1 MRSIKSKKRLVSYL
15 DSRQGWNVS
24 HKTIAVSTII
34 VVSLVTLTAIY
45 AESYAALQ
53 SINPV
58 AVFAAAA
65 VVVIGLVWFK
75 KASKS

>member
-1 MRSIKSKKRLVSYL
+1 M
-15 DSRQGWNVS
+15 S

-34 VVSLVTLTAIY
+34 IVSLVTLAALF
-45 AESYAALQ
+45 AESYAVLQ

-58 AVFAAAA
+58 AVLAAAT

-75 KASKS
+75 KASK